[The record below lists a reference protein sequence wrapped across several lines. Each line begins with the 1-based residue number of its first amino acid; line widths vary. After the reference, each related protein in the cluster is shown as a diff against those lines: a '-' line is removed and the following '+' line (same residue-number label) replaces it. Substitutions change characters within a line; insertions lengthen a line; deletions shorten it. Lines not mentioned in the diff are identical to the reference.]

1 MDDSTAAALDVIIFG
16 MLYAFVDG
24 VACVV
29 CLVYGLRCPIGCAGS
44 GGNDGIT

>member
-1 MDDSTAAALDVIIFG
+1 MADDSAAAALDGKYVFEI
-16 MLYAFVDG
+16 G

-29 CLVYGLRCPIGCAGS
+29 RLMYGLRCPIGCAGS